1 MESFEYQLNSGQ
13 NLFIREALAEDAAQ
27 LLEFVNL
34 VGRESDYLS
43 FGSGEFNLS
52 LSDEQKFLKKC
63 YSSKNQL
70 FILGFID
77 EQIIATLH
85 FDGGERPRIQ
95 HAGEFGMSVAKKY
108 WGLGIGS
115 HMLDTLIN
123 WAKKTDIIRKINL
136 RVRTDNTR
144 AVHLYLRKG
153 FKQEGLLRK
162 EVYLNGKYYDY
173 YWMGLFLK

>member
-77 EQIIATLH
+77 EQIVATLH
-85 FDGGERPRIQ
+85 FD
-95 HAGEFGMSVAKKY
+95 
-108 WGLGIGS
+108 
-115 HMLDTLIN
+115 N
-123 WAKKTDIIRKINL
+123 IIF
-136 RVRTDNTR
+136 RTS
-144 AVHLYLRKG
+144 
-153 FKQEGLLRK
+153 
-162 EVYLNGKYYDY
+162 
-173 YWMGLFLK
+173 